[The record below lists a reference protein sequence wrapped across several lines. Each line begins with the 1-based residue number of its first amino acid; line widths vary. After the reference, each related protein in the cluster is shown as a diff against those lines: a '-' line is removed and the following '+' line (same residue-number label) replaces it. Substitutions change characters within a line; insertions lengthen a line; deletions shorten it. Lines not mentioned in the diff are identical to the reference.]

1 MRICLVNTYH
11 YRRGGDC
18 TYTFDLADLLRSKG
32 HEVTHFAM
40 KHPDNIDSEFSQYF
54 VDHIDF
60 GEAFRT
66 RNPVKRAGA
75 FLRAL
80 YSRQARTR
88 FAELLDST
96 RPDIVHLQNFRRHL
110 TFSIVEEAEGRRIPV
125 IFTAHD
131 YDPICP
137 NSLLLAH
144 GRICTVCRGRDYW
157 RALFVRCKEDSV
169 SGSLAIA
176 LEGSYAR
183 LRGYYGL
190 IDVIVTPSRFAR
202 DRLVEC
208 GFDPQKVEVVHNF
221 IDLSSYQPHYSGRD
235 FIYFGR
241 LVAEKGIETLIA
253 AAAEAPDLRVL
264 IAGDGP
270 HKANLEDLCLKSNVH
285 NVEFLG
291 YVGRGRLHGMVSEAL
306 AVVMPSIWF
315 ENFPYSI
322 LEAFALG
329 KPVIA
334 SDIGGMPETV
344 EEGRT
349 GILFEPGNALAL
361 AEKMKYLQRNPSLVE
376 EMGRNARKR
385 METEF
390 DAETHYR
397 RLMEVY
403 EKAL

>member
-18 TYTFDLADLLRSKG
+18 TYAFDLADLLSSKG
-32 HEVTHFAM
+32 HKVIHFAM
-40 KHPDNIDSEFSQYF
+40 KHPDNVGSEFSQYF

-66 RNPVKRAGA
+66 GNPIRRAGA
-75 FLRAL
+75 FLRSL
-80 YSRQARTR
+80 YSREARAK
-88 FAELLDST
+88 FAELLKGT
-96 RPDIVHLQNFRRHL
+96 KPDIVHLQNFRRHL
-110 TFSIVEEAEGRRIPV
+110 TFSIVQEAKSRGIPV
-125 IFTAHD
+125 LFTAHD

-169 SGSLAIA
+169 LGSLAIA

-183 LRGYYGL
+183 LKGYYSL
-190 IDVIVTPSRFAR
+190 VDVIVTPSKFAR
-202 DRLVEC
+202 DKLVEC
-208 GFDPQKVEVVHNF
+208 GFDPAKVEVVHNF
-221 IDLSSYQPHYSGRD
+221 IDISSYVPQYGGTD

-241 LVAEKGIETLIA
+241 LVVEKGIETLIA
-253 AAAEAPDLRVL
+253 AAAEAPDVKVL

-270 HKANLEDLCLKSNVH
+270 HKASLEDLSSKSNAE

-291 YVGRGRLHGMVSEAL
+291 YVDRGRLHDMVREAL

-322 LEAFALG
+322 LESFALG

-334 SDIGGMPETV
+334 SDIGGMPEMV
-344 EEGRT
+344 KDSQT
-349 GILFEPGNALAL
+349 GLLFEPGNGLAL
-361 AEKMKYLQRNPSLVE
+361 AERMKYLQGNPSLVD
-376 EMGRNARKR
+376 EMGRHARNR
-385 METEF
+385 AETEF

-403 EKAL
+403 EKIM